1 MEVFNIIAFRRHPS
15 PFRGLSLGF
24 LHPIL
29 YFQPSPSQSDSPHFH
44 FNVSRFFIF
53 TGSATVL
60 SERFLPMGVF
70 TLYSFVCDSGERAGT
85 PHPGSSSVPAL
96 TELFLSAD
104 AWTWTI
110 DVWITRPLIYQLC
123 QWATKYRV
131 KIEVLNV
138 SLVQSQQNNYFW
150 LAQSQP
156 NNYFFVTCSKSAKW
170 LIQNQTF
177 ILPLI
182 QHQILTLLLNL
193 NQILVQCLWV

>member
-1 MEVFNIIAFRRHPS
+1 MPFDVIPHPS
-15 PFRGLSLGF
+15 ADYRWGFYTPFYTFSRAHRRVIRDTFILTFLGF
-24 LHPIL
+24 
-29 YFQPSPSQSDSPHFH
+29 S
-44 FNVSRFFIF
+44 
-53 TGSATVL
+53 
-60 SERFLPMGVF
+60 FLPGVLRF
-70 TLYSFVCDSGERAGT
+70 WVSVFYPWAFLPYTPSFVTQARAGT

-193 NQILVQCLWV
+193 NQILVPCLWV